1 MLTEPFILILGLPA
15 WASAA
20 CLSRSRELEACRAA
34 PVA

>member
-20 CLSRSRELEACRAA
+20 CLSGLASWKRAV
-34 PVA
+34 PRR